1 MVGDGAAG
9 VRRQELVFI
18 GAGLAEDAIRAA
30 LDDCLIGNEN
40 RFDPQLARPARSVS
54 AMAARA
60 CRIANFELQP
70 REKTMTN
77 ELYADGIGEI
87 TVTGTIVRI
96 DLMSLSATERD
107 ASNNPKPV
115 FRQRIIMPVDAFANA
130 VDLMQKALGG
140 LVEAGAVRRI
150 GDIQQLPAG
159 DTCTTAAN
167 ACQCIAEF
175 N

>member
-1 MVGDGAAG
+1 
-9 VRRQELVFI
+9 
-18 GAGLAEDAIRAA
+18 
-30 LDDCLIGNEN
+30 
-40 RFDPQLARPARSVS
+40 
-54 AMAARA
+54 
-60 CRIANFELQP
+60 
-70 REKTMTN
+70 MTN

-87 TVTGTIVRI
+87 TVTGSIVRI

-107 ASNNPKPV
+107 EKNNPKAV

-150 GDIQQLPAG
+150 SDAPKVGDAG
-159 DTCTTAAN
+159 GTIKTEAQSTN
-167 ACQCIAEF
+167 ASPNF

>member
-1 MVGDGAAG
+1 MTETGKPK
-9 VRRQELVFI
+9 
-18 GAGLAEDAIRAA
+18 GL
-30 LDDCLIGNEN
+30 
-40 RFDPQLARPARSVS
+40 
-54 AMAARA
+54 
-60 CRIANFELQP
+60 
-70 REKTMTN
+70 TMSN

-107 ASNNPKPV
+107 AGNNPVPV

-130 VDLMQKALGG
+130 VDLMQKALVG

-150 GDIQQLPAG
+150 GDIQPPINDAAQP
-159 DTCTTAAN
+159 AN
-167 ACQCIAEF
+167 APSNASPNF

>member
-1 MVGDGAAG
+1 M
-9 VRRQELVFI
+9 
-18 GAGLAEDAIRAA
+18 
-30 LDDCLIGNEN
+30 
-40 RFDPQLARPARSVS
+40 S
-54 AMAARA
+54 
-60 CRIANFELQP
+60 
-70 REKTMTN
+70 T

-130 VDLMQKALGG
+130 VELMQKALGG

-150 GDIQQLPAG
+150 GDIAHVPA
-159 DTCTTAAN
+159 TSAEKASAN
-167 ACQCIAEF
+167 VSPNF